1 MVLNKLATIKALIN
15 FFNKYYNFKF
25 ENLDVKIDN
34 IIQSTDF
41 KLLKENENNY
51 GFDESVNDNFFWK
64 GTINQ

>member
-51 GFDESVNDNFFWK
+51 GFDESVNDNFF
-64 GTINQ
+64 